1 MRELLSQG
9 VVKEYH
15 RSLSS
20 DSRLRDRSD
29 RSRDSSVE
37 RLATPRHLMA
47 GARNLHS
54 GAKDNW
60 MYILLT
66 VLLFSVTV
74 SLVLHMRSS
83 YNQPNS
89 RLLAGDQCTD
99 QQQKLKVS
107 ANTIAVQAAYLA
119 ATVVEL
125 QEKIGVAKLLQNYKL
140 KEKNGNAD
148 PSSPSVDAMADLT
161 LERKRNG
168 ALVEEV
174 ASGLDGMASLLMD
187 LKEAGVDF
195 TKTPTGKDAFAKL
208 VQMNAVRNNDD
219 VDQEKLLLIADKET
233 LSLGIPGYDV
243 FEREEIRKY
252 IKVSSYLLLCSI
264 SPSQFLHISICNSL
278 TVFKLFREELKQW
291 IG

>member
-1 MRELLSQG
+1 M
-9 VVKEYH
+9 
-15 RSLSS
+15 
-20 DSRLRDRSD
+20 
-29 RSRDSSVE
+29 
-37 RLATPRHLMA
+37 ATPRHLMA

-60 MYILLT
+60 IYILLI
-66 VLLFSVTV
+66 VLLFSVTA

-83 YNQPNS
+83 YNQPSS

-99 QQQKLKVS
+99 QQEKLKVN

-140 KEKNGNAD
+140 KEKNRDAD
-148 PSSPSVDAMADLT
+148 PSSPSEDAFADLT

-174 ASGLDGMASLLMD
+174 ASGLDGLASLLMD
-187 LKEAGVDF
+187 LNEAGVDF

-208 VQMNAVRNNDD
+208 VKINAVRNNNDD

-233 LSLGIPGYDV
+233 LSLGVPGYDV
-243 FEREEIRKY
+243 FERE
-252 IKVSSYLLLCSI
+252 
-264 SPSQFLHISICNSL
+264 
-278 TVFKLFREELKQW
+278 
-291 IG
+291 

>member
-1 MRELLSQG
+1 MMRELLSQG

-20 DSRLRDRSD
+20 DSRLRERSD

-37 RLATPRHLMA
+37 RIATPRHLMA
-47 GARNLHS
+47 GARNLNS
-54 GAKDNW
+54 GARDNW

-66 VLLFSVTV
+66 VLLLSLAV
-74 SLVLHMRSS
+74 SLVLHIRSS
-83 YNQPNS
+83 YNQPSS
-89 RLLAGDQCTD
+89 RLLAGDQSTD
-99 QQQKLKVS
+99 QHQKLKVN
-107 ANTIAVQAAYLA
+107 AHTIAVQAAYLA

-140 KEKNGNAD
+140 KKKKKKNGNAD
-148 PSSPSVDAMADLT
+148 PSSPSEDAMADLI

-168 ALVEEV
+168 ALVTEL
-174 ASGLDGMASLLMD
+174 ASGLDGMASLLME

-195 TKTPTGKDAFAKL
+195 TKTSTGKDAFAKL
-208 VQMNAVRNNDD
+208 VKMNAASNDDD

-233 LSLGIPGYDV
+233 LSLGLPAYDI

-252 IKVSSYLLLCSI
+252 IKV
-264 SPSQFLHISICNSL
+264 
-278 TVFKLFREELKQW
+278 
-291 IG
+291 